1 MEIKTGEFQVK
12 VTGDSNVV
20 TRNFVMKNG
29 DTLSYTVTVIKDLDD
44 TMRDLHRKSAQEVID
59 LLQKYVSPKPP
70 LGPVAESSEQ
80 ATAHIKNP

>member
-12 VTGDSNVV
+12 VTGDSNVI

-29 DTLSYTVTVIKDLDD
+29 DTLSYTVTVRKDLDD

-59 LLQKYVSPKPP
+59 LLQTFVSPKSPQ
-70 LGPVAESSEQ
+70 GPAAVSSEQ